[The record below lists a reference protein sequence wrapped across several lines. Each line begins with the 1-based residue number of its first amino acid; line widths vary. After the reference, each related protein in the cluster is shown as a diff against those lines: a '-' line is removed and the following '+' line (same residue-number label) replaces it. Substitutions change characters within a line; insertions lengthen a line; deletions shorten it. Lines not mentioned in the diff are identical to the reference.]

1 MLPIFLL
8 AFTGIVLGISMAA
21 PPGPVMSIIMNRS
34 LNSVRSGFLVGMGAM
49 TADLILLGLVY
60 ELNATVNFSMVEP
73 FIFLIGG
80 IFFVYLAYMIY
91 HKRNDTDTE
100 LTNEAGKNSYLRGLA
115 IGIVNPMQIG
125 WWITAGLGILRTEGI
140 TPYYFFYLGII
151 VYVFLFS
158 LLINRTFIK
167 FGSLMKTGISLFSIL
182 VLLGFAIYFIYAFF
196 LSFL

>member
-80 IFFVYLAYMIY
+80 VFFAYLAYMIY

-100 LTNEAGKNSYLRGLA
+100 LTNEEGKNSYFKGLA

>member
-1 MLPIFLL
+1 MLSIFLL
-8 AFTGIVLGISMAA
+8 AFTGVVLGISMAA
-21 PPGPVMSIIMNRS
+21 PPGPVMTIIMNHS

-49 TADLILLGLVY
+49 TADLILLSLIY
-60 ELNATVNFSMVEP
+60 ELNATVNFSKIEP
-73 FIFLIGG
+73 LIFLIGG

-91 HKRNDTDTE
+91 HKRNDTQPE
-100 LTNEAGKNSYLRGLA
+100 LTNETGKNSYLRGLT

-125 WWITAGLGILRTEGI
+125 WWITAGLSILRTEGI

-158 LLINRTFIK
+158 LFINRTFIK
-167 FGSLMKTGISLFSIL
+167 FGSLMKTGISIFSII

>member
-80 IFFVYLAYMIY
+80 VFFVYLAYMIY
-91 HKRNDTDTE
+91 HKRNDTDPE

-167 FGSLMKTGISLFSIL
+167 FGTLMKTGISLFSIL